1 MYCDIKIWPFDLLKR
16 PQWNGRVCSFEGPY
30 MKYFY
35 KCKCFIINIIH
46 VWCINASSRRE
57 HFKFEPFVYTI
68 LSIKYVQTKPYM
80 YKNTSFTDLGC
91 ESLSYTWMI
100 LSSKCSVK
108 KFKLTIAGSYN
119 INSALARYNVFQNN
133 QHNSSSSK
141 MCRRVMLESTTILS
155 VTTCPGQKGFFPLL
169 VYCCNWIV
177 PFLICLLRLLCPLS
191 SRLSLCLH

>member
-1 MYCDIKIWPFDLLKR
+1 
-16 PQWNGRVCSFEGPY
+16 

-68 LSIKYVQTKPYM
+68 LSIKCVQTKPYM
-80 YKNTSFTDLGC
+80 YKKTSFTDLGC

-133 QHNSSSSK
+133 QHNSSSWK

-155 VTTCPGQKGFFPLL
+155 VTTWFLSPYWFTVVTESYLSWFAYYDYFVRFL
-169 VYCCNWIV
+169 VACHYVSIS
-177 PFLICLLRLLCPLS
+177 ILCYN
-191 SRLSLCLH
+191 

>member
-1 MYCDIKIWPFDLLKR
+1 
-16 PQWNGRVCSFEGPY
+16 
-30 MKYFY
+30 MKYFC

-80 YKNTSFTDLGC
+80 YKKTSFTDLGC

-133 QHNSSSSK
+133 QHNSSLWK

-155 VTTCPGQKGFFPLL
+155 VTTYPWQKGFFPLTGLLLYLNRTWSANYDYFVRFL
-169 VYCCNWIV
+169 VACHYVSIS
-177 PFLICLLRLLCPLS
+177 ILCYN
-191 SRLSLCLH
+191 